1 MTTGDTTKNLHK
13 TSAARRRMANKIYSR
28 KTVVSDSLEAR
39 DCSLRERVRMNRL
52 LIDRLEKRS
61 RKLNNA
67 IQMKLARLKF
77 ASLFRRADD
86 QTKQQMLQIIL
97 LDGRDQ
103 RRGIAQVKA
112 FLDKNGKGQN

>member
-1 MTTGDTTKNLHK
+1 
-13 TSAARRRMANKIYSR
+13 MANKIYAR
-28 KTVVSDSLEAR
+28 KTVVSEPIDVR
-39 DCSLRERVRMNRL
+39 NYSLRERVRMNRL

-86 QTKQQMLQIIL
+86 QTKQEMLQIIL
-97 LDGRDQ
+97 LDGRDP
-103 RRGIAQVKA
+103 RKCIAEVKA
-112 FLDKNGKGQN
+112 FLAKIGRQRDPNSN

>member
-1 MTTGDTTKNLHK
+1 
-13 TSAARRRMANKIYSR
+13 MANKIYSR
-28 KTVVSDSLEAR
+28 KTVVSESLDGR
-39 DCSLRERVRMNRL
+39 NYSLRERVRMNRL

-86 QTKQQMLQIIL
+86 QTKQEMLQIIL
-97 LDGRDQ
+97 LDGRDP
-103 RRGIAQVKA
+103 RKGIAEVKV
-112 FLDKNGKGQN
+112 FLAKIGRQRDPNSN